1 MKRTLLTC
9 LLITCAVI
17 FGQAQTTFVAKQTI
31 NSATGDAPYNIASG
45 FVDNDNLA
53 DIVVGTLLDNTLEWY
68 KNNGDGTF
76 TLQPLITNTLSS
88 IGGLKLVDLNGDTYL
103 DILATASN
111 NDMIAWY
118 PNDGNGNFNI
128 AGEQIISNTI
138 DGASGVAVGTIDNGS
153 SIDIA
158 VTAYFGNEVV
168 WFSNDGTGN
177 FTGPNSIDTT
187 LTNPGAINFKDIDA
201 DGDLDAVVLT
211 GQYNSNNVI
220 EIFRNNL
227 VPNGSVSF
235 TKDATSVSTG
245 EDFLFNGNFVDMDGD
260 ANLDILVTEL
270 DITPGAG
277 ALLWFE
283 DNGSGF
289 TRTEIATSIG
299 NPSVAQLH
307 DLDGDTI
314 KDLIVS
320 SGASGNGN
328 DIVWFKNM
336 GSGTFGPET
345 VIDAT
350 QSQAYVFTVNDFD
363 NDNDLDIASCAY
375 NDDDLNWFENE
386 RFTLSLPAVEAE
398 AFKLYPNPTKE
409 RLYFKHATFET
420 LDVVVYNVLGKEV
433 LRQTIN
439 SNDGLNVTDLNNG
452 IYLIRIETLNTTQ
465 KFIKN

>member
-1 MKRTLLTC
+1 MKKTLLTV
-9 LLITCAVI
+9 LMITYIVI
-17 FGQAQTTFVAKQTI
+17 FGQAQTSFVAKQTI
-31 NSATGDAPYNIASG
+31 NNATGDGPYNIASG
-45 FVDNDNLA
+45 FVDNDNFA
-53 DIVVGTLLDNTLEWY
+53 DIVVGTIIDNTLEWY

-76 TLQPLITNTLSS
+76 TLQPLVTHTLSS

-128 AGEQIISNTI
+128 AGEQIISSSI

-158 VTAYFGNEVV
+158 VTAYYGNEVV
-168 WFSNDGTGN
+168 WFSNDGSGN
-177 FTGPNSIDTT
+177 FTGPNSIDNT
-187 LTNPGAINFKDIDA
+187 LTSPGAINFKDIDS
-201 DGDLDAVVLT
+201 DGDLDALVLT

-227 VPNGSVSF
+227 VPSGSVSF

-260 ANLDILVTEL
+260 TNLDILVTEL
-270 DITPGAG
+270 DTTPGNG
-277 ALLWFE
+277 SLLWFE

-299 NPSVAQLH
+299 NPAVAQLH
-307 DLDGDTI
+307 DLDDDGV

-320 SGASGNGN
+320 SGTANVGN
-328 DIVWFKNM
+328 DLVWFKNL
-336 GSGTFGPET
+336 GGGTFGAET
-345 VIDAT
+345 VIDNT

-363 NDNDLDIASCAY
+363 NDLDLDIASCSY
-375 NDDDLNWFENE
+375 NEDHLNWFENE
-386 RFTLSLPAVEAE
+386 RNTLSTPSNELSSL
-398 AFKLYPNPTKE
+398 KIYPNPAKAHI
-409 RLYFKHATFET
+409 YFKHTTLET
-420 LDVVVYNVLGKEV
+420 IGLKVYNVLGKEV
-433 LRQTIN
+433 INTTIN
-439 SNDGLNVTDLNNG
+439 TTESLDISKLNNG
-452 IYLIRIETLNTTQ
+452 VYLIRIAELNTTY
-465 KFIKN
+465 KFIKH

>member
-1 MKRTLLTC
+1 MKQTLLTC
-9 LLITCAVI
+9 LMITCAVI
-17 FGQAQTTFVAKQTI
+17 IGQAQTSFAAKQTI
-31 NSATGDAPYNIASG
+31 NNATGNAPYNIASG
-45 FVDNDNLA
+45 FVDNDNFA
-53 DIVVGTLLDNTLEWY
+53 DIVVGTLLGDTLEWY

-76 TLQPLITNTLSS
+76 TLQPLVTNSLSS
-88 IGGLKLVDLNGDTYL
+88 IGGLKLVDLNRDTYL

-128 AGEQIISNTI
+128 AGEQIISSSL
-138 DGASGVAVGTIDNGS
+138 DGASGVAVGTIDNGT

-177 FTGPNSIDTT
+177 FTGPNSIDNT
-187 LTNPGAINFKDIDA
+187 LANPGAINFKDIDS
-201 DGDLDAVVLT
+201 DGDLDALVLT

-227 VPNGSVSF
+227 APSGSVSF

-270 DITPGAG
+270 DTTPGAG
-277 ALLWFE
+277 SLLWFE

-307 DLDGDTI
+307 DLDDDGV

-320 SGASGNGN
+320 SGASGAGN
-328 DIVWFKNM
+328 DIVWFKNL
-336 GSGTFGPET
+336 GGGTFGAET
-345 VIDAT
+345 VIDNT

-363 NDNDLDIASCAY
+363 NDLDLDIASCAF
-375 NDDDLNWFENE
+375 NQDDLNWFENE
-386 RFTLSLPAVEAE
+386 RYTLSTPSNELSTL
-398 AFKLYPNPTKE
+398 KIYPNPAKAHI
-409 RLYFKHATFET
+409 YFKHTT
-420 LDVVVYNVLGKEV
+420 LESIGLKVYNVLGKEMINT
-433 LRQTIN
+433 TIN
-439 SNDGLNVTDLNNG
+439 TNESLDISKLNNG
-452 IYLIRIETLNTTQ
+452 VYLIRIDELNTTY
-465 KFIKN
+465 KFIKH